1 MWIGPHTLNSKEKLF
16 CCLCNSLQRLNISS
30 THKTYKII
38 QFFNKTFYSQ
48 FTGSYFIAT
57 QMNMWVIYYYN
68 LNEIEINL
76 LVQMF
81 LFLFGR
87 IWKWLLSTKTTI
99 ITMKP
104 TLPFLIIKTIQIIY
118 LINPRPS
125 LISPHHL
132 KGDLTKSDKCNQ
144 FYEELEDWQKNIMW
158 GNERINNSLIAN
170 VFHRHSSDYIIS
182 LDKAGI
188 PPK

>member
-1 MWIGPHTLNSKEKLF
+1 ML
-16 CCLCNSLQRLNISS
+16 
-30 THKTYKII
+30 HKWTCEL
-38 QFFNKTFYSQ
+38 
-48 FTGSYFIAT
+48 
-57 QMNMWVIYYYN
+57 YYN
-68 LNEIEINL
+68 LNKIFNRTDFLGPNVFVFIWENL
-76 LVQMF
+76 KV
-81 LFLFGR
+81 
-87 IWKWLLSTKTTI
+87 TI
-99 ITMKP
+99 IYQNNNISVITMKP
-104 TLPFLIIKTIQIIY
+104 TLPFLIIKAMQIIY

>member
-1 MWIGPHTLNSKEKLF
+1 
-16 CCLCNSLQRLNISS
+16 
-30 THKTYKII
+30 
-38 QFFNKTFYSQ
+38 
-48 FTGSYFIAT
+48 
-57 QMNMWVIYYYN
+57 
-68 LNEIEINL
+68 
-76 LVQMF
+76 MF
-81 LFLFGR
+81 LFLFGEFE
-87 IWKWLLSTKTTI
+87 SDYY
-99 ITMKP
+99 
-104 TLPFLIIKTIQIIY
+104 LPKQQYCCNYNETYTPFPHHQSNANIIY